1 MPRHRTPMP
10 RRRSSAV
17 AGALQRRLALTV
29 PCPGLLW
36 LCAHTQN
43 PQTRI
48 PVLESPNASAPAKHR
63 RAGPPP
69 TQRAP
74 QSASPRPAKAP
85 GGLRVSRSPLPTQM
99 LPFLTPGRPRLAIP
113 GAAPPRS
120 STPAST
126 AAAPR
131 AKSDLV
137 HPIQNQRVRI
147 DRHTPSSGA
156 L

>member
-1 MPRHRTPMP
+1 MPHH
-10 RRRSSAV
+10 RSSAV
-17 AGALQRRLALTV
+17 AGALQCRLALTV
-29 PCPGLLW
+29 PCPGLHW

-48 PVLESPNASAPAKHR
+48 PVLESPNASAPAMHH

-74 QSASPRPAKAP
+74 QPASPRPAKAP

-99 LPFLTPGRPRLAIP
+99 SPFLTPGRPRLAIS
-113 GAAPPRS
+113 GAALPRS
-120 STPAST
+120 LTPAST

-131 AKSDLV
+131 ARSDLV
-137 HPIQNQRVRI
+137 HPIQNQRVRL
-147 DRHTPSSGA
+147 DCHTPSSEA